1 MQATNRKG
9 VGVDDMSRARR
20 NDRAVQI
27 ESGID
32 WAEKWR
38 ADEMHSTL
46 TEEDL
51 HFISDRARRFK
62 TAAQPSG
69 YAREFLDRADIRPGE
84 SVLDMGCGGGTL
96 ALPLA
101 IGGHHVVACDYSTAM
116 LRRLEQFAD
125 LAGVGENVE
134 VERVSWTDSW
144 DGLPV
149 ADVFIASRTLRTRDL
164 AQTVRNIE
172 AHTRRRCF
180 VSVPTYLSPH
190 HDLVMLNAIGR
201 SDAIAGEDV
210 YLVNLLMQWGRL
222 PELSYIRR
230 SYPSLGE
237 SLDEARDSY
246 EREDGPF
253 TPEES
258 QKLDAFIA
266 DNYKVATDSLGGS
279 ILHRSY
285 PREVVWAFVA
295 WDVPP
300 KE

>member
-1 MQATNRKG
+1 
-9 VGVDDMSRARR
+9 MSRAHR
-20 NDRAVQI
+20 NRKAVQI

-51 HFISDRARRFK
+51 HFISDRARRF
-62 TAAQPSG
+62 TSAARPSG
-69 YAREFLDRADIRPGE
+69 YAREFLDRADIKPGE

-101 IGGHHVVACDYSTAM
+101 IGGHHVVACDYSPAM
-116 LRRLEQFAD
+116 LKRLEQFAA
-125 LAGVGENVE
+125 LAGVAENVE
-134 VERVSWTDSW
+134 VKNVSWTDSW

-164 AQTVRNIE
+164 AQTIGNIE
-172 AHTRRRCF
+172 AHTLRRCF

-190 HDLVMLNAIGR
+190 HDLKMLRAIGR
-201 SDAIAGEDV
+201 SDAVPGEDV
-210 YLVNLLMQWGRL
+210 YLINLLMQLGRM

-230 SYPSLGE
+230 PFPSLGE
-237 SLDEARDSY
+237 SIDEARDVY

-258 QKLDAFIA
+258 EKLDAFIA
-266 DNYKVATDSLGGS
+266 ENYKLAMDSSGGS

-285 PREVVWAFVA
+285 QRDVVWAFIS

-300 KE
+300 KQ